1 MKKILGKVKQFA
13 KDLWET
19 TTESFIISIVAGAI
33 VDLFNYLKK
42 KF

>member
-1 MKKILGKVKQFA
+1 MKKLLGKIKQFA

-19 TTESFIISIVAGAI
+19 TTDSFIISIIAGVI
-33 VDLFNYLKK
+33 VDVFNYLKK

>member
-1 MKKILGKVKQFA
+1 MKKLLGKVKQFV

-19 TTESFIISIVAGAI
+19 TTESFIISVVASAF

>member
-1 MKKILGKVKQFA
+1 MKKILGKIKQFA

-19 TTESFIISIVAGAI
+19 TTESFIISMVTAAV

>member
-1 MKKILGKVKQFA
+1 MKQLLSKIKQIA

-19 TTESFIISIVAGAI
+19 TTESFLISLLMAAI
-33 VDLFNYLKK
+33 VDMFNYLKK